1 MIISSQFAYSQARL
15 HARHGERTDEPA
27 WRQLE
32 TQQELANFL
41 QSARRTSLRPWVLGM
56 HAHDNWH
63 QLEQSLLQ
71 QFHLYIEH
79 VAGFQPS
86 AWRAAVQWA
95 RQLLHLP
102 SLLYLLSGNTA
113 PSWMT
118 QDPYLNAF
126 ISSEMNQRVLVMQQS
141 DSAPLINAWQNDV
154 PLLQGWL
161 QHWRSLWPG
170 NRTSTSI
177 PLNQLVAL
185 LQGHLESFRSMQHRS
200 WQERE
205 LLARQLIIL
214 FRRYSQQPVAVF
226 IHLALLA
233 LDIERLRGNI
243 MQRALFPELRGEQP

>member
-1 MIISSQFAYSQARL
+1 MIPSSQFAYSQARL
-15 HARHGERTDEPA
+15 HARHGERPVEQV

-56 HAHDNWH
+56 HFDDNWH

-71 QFHLYIEH
+71 QFHHYIEH
-79 VAGFQPS
+79 LAGIQPS
-86 AWRAAVQWA
+86 AWRAAVQWTG
-95 RQLLHLP
+95 QLLYLP

-113 PSWMT
+113 PGWMT
-118 QDPYLNAF
+118 QDTYLKDF
-126 ISSEMNQRVLVMQQS
+126 ISSEMDLRMLAMQES
-141 DSAPLINAWQNDV
+141 DSAPLIAAWQEKI
-154 PLLQGWL
+154 PLLQGWI

-170 NRTSTSI
+170 HRASTSA
-177 PLNQLVAL
+177 PLKQLIAL
-185 LQGHLESFRSMQHRS
+185 LQGHLEAFGSKQHRS

-205 LLARQLIIL
+205 LLERQLIIL
-214 FRRYSQQPVAVF
+214 FRRYSQQPAGVF

-243 MQRALFPELRGEQP
+243 MQRALFPELRGEQS